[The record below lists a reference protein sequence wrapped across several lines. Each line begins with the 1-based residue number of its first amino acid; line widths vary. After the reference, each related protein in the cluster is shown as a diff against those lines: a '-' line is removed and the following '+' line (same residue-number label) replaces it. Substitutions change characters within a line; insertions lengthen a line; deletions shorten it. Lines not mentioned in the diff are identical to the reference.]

1 MPQMVGAHAP
11 DDNIKQSP
19 TAQAAPREESE
30 ADESAVGIA
39 GVTDPSSLGHS
50 CLQAVEWPVHIFN
63 EHTPDS

>member
-30 ADESAVGIA
+30 AGESAVGIA
-39 GVTDPSSLGHS
+39 GVTDPFSLGHS
-50 CLQAVEWPVHIFN
+50 CLHAVE
-63 EHTPDS
+63 